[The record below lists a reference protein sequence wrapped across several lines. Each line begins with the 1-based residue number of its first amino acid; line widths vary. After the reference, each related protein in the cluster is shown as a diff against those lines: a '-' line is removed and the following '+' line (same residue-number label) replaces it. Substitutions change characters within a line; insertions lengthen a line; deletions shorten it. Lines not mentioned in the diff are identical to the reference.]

1 MISASGLCP
10 STSVLLVYGM
20 LQIMKSAELQSCFYI
35 DSTFFGAVWS
45 NVCLLQLPLHMLSSE
60 HCRAG
65 VSKLALPCATTV
77 ARCCAEHTQCS
88 TWGRTAPAVSI
99 QLPELAC
106 PWLVASQWQF
116 RNPCSRTVFLFSLSA
131 TLLWFWL
138 CCMSLVPGVF
148 LGSLKTERRRIA
160 KIRSHAPCG
169 SRGVWRPRVLWTRT
183 IWWERFGKC

>member
-77 ARCCAEHTQCS
+77 ARCCAEHTRAARGAGLLQQCPS
-88 TWGRTAPAVSI
+88 S
-99 QLPELAC
+99 
-106 PWLVASQWQF
+106 
-116 RNPCSRTVFLFSLSA
+116 SLN
-131 TLLWFWL
+131 
-138 CCMSLVPGVF
+138 
-148 LGSLKTERRRIA
+148 
-160 KIRSHAPCG
+160 
-169 SRGVWRPRVLWTRT
+169 
-183 IWWERFGKC
+183 

>member
-45 NVCLLQLPLHMLSSE
+45 NVCLLQFPLHMLPSE

-77 ARCCAEHTQCS
+77 AQCCAGHTRGAGLFQQRPS
-88 TWGRTAPAVSI
+88 RSLNSLARDLWHLKGSLETPVW
-99 QLPELAC
+99 ELYF
-106 PWLVASQWQF
+106 S
-116 RNPCSRTVFLFSLSA
+116 SLSA
-131 TLLWFWL
+131 KLLWFWL
-138 CCMSLVPGVF
+138 CCVSLVPGVF

-160 KIRSHAPCG
+160 KIRSHAHCA